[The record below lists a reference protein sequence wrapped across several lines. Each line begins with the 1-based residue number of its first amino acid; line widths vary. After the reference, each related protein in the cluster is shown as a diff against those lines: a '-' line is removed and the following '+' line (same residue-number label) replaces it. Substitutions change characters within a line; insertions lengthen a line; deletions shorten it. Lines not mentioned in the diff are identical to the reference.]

1 MYPVIKKKSK
11 GSLVKLWQAFLN
23 QYGFNLGEPD
33 GDFGKN
39 TDSATRKFQSDHSL
53 DADGVV
59 GDNTWN
65 AAITEGFTMPGTI
78 IQSSDTGSSSG
89 TGSSSDGKFGI
100 SGVQLKVI
108 MTGIKNSD
116 IETFFEPLKK
126 VLEKYEINTPLR
138 IAHFLAQVG
147 HESGSF
153 RYKQEI
159 ASGAAYEGRRD
170 LGNTQR
176 GDGKKFKGHGL
187 IQITG
192 RANHTA
198 YAKFVGDLD
207 LIEHPERIGI
217 EPEHSAG
224 AAGWFWMTKNLNAYA
239 DNDDILTITKRINGG
254 TNGLQDRKD
263 YLARAKR
270 ALGI

>member
-1 MYPVIKKKSK
+1 MYPEIKKKSK
-11 GSLVKLWQAFLN
+11 GSWVKIWQAFLN
-23 QYGFNLGEPD
+23 QHGFELGEPD

-39 TDSATRKFQSDHSL
+39 TESATKKFQSDQNL
-53 DADGVV
+53 EADGIV
-59 GDNTWN
+59 GDNSWN
-65 AAITEGFTMPGTI
+65 AAIEEGLIMPEASISSAGTSSSSAGTI
-78 IQSSDTGSSSG
+78 GLT
-89 TGSSSDGKFGI
+89 TA
-100 SGVQLKVI
+100 QLKEI

-116 IETFFEPLKK
+116 VEIFLEPLKK

-153 RYKQEI
+153 RYKQEL

-170 LGNTQR
+170 LGNTKS

-192 RANHTA
+192 RANHTS
-198 YAKFVGDLD
+198 YANYVGDPD
-207 LIEHPERIGI
+207 LIDHPERIGA
-217 EPEHSAG
+217 EPQHSAG
-224 AAGWFWMTKNLNAYA
+224 AAGWFWKTKNLNAYA
-239 DNDDILTITKRINGG
+239 DNDDVLTITKRINGG
-254 TNGLQDRKD
+254 TNGLADRKQ